1 MFSIPA
7 VVVALIGVLLA
18 VHAGLT
24 YFGARA
30 QDAAYRNWAFLPG
43 RLTIA
48 IWPGKL
54 SDILTH
60 INDSQ
65 TALDQALLIRHFDV
79 LGGGAKVWTL
89 VTYALLHGSWAHVG
103 VNCIW
108 LVAFGPPIA
117 RRFGATRF
125 LLFFA
130 TTAVAGALAHWAVSP
145 MDFSPLIGASA
156 ADSGLMAAAAR
167 FIFQPGA
174 ALGGPDGYSATLSG
188 SEVHAPAASLTELLS
203 QRRALIFIGIWMAT
217 NFVFGAGAQTLGA
230 SEAPV
235 AWVAHVGGFVAG
247 LLLFPLF
254 DRHVRGR

>member
-1 MFSIPA
+1 
-7 VVVALIGVLLA
+7 V
-18 VHAGLT
+18 
-24 YFGARA
+24 Y
-30 QDAAYRNWAFLPG
+30 QNWGFVPG
-43 RLTIA
+43 RLTITL
-48 IWPGKL
+48 WPDQLGSLRARSNYDADAL
-54 SDILTH
+54 S
-60 INDSQ
+60 
-65 TALDQALLIRHFDV
+65 QARIFRDFY
-79 LGGGAKVWTL
+79 AANAAEAFWTL

-130 TTAVAGALAHWAVSP
+130 TTAVVGALAHWAVSP

-174 ALGGPDGYSATLSG
+174 ALGGPRGYSAALSG
-188 SEVHAPAASLTELLS
+188 AEVDAPAASLMELLS
-203 QRRALIFIGIWMAT
+203 QRRALIFIGIWMAS

-254 DRHVRGR
+254 DRHARRR